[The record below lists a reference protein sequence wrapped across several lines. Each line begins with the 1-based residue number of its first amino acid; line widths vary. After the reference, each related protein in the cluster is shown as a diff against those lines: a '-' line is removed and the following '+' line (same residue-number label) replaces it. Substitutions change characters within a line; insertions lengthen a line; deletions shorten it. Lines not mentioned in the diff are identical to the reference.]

1 MSGILLPQYS
11 YIEIGAVF
19 IRLLGRSLPVFRATP
34 KGTKKPQGRRCH
46 PADSTIVFAGISYY
60 PRTDVGKPYPIFV
73 LSKGLTAIREYSKL
87 PANYF
92 YFNNLCEIN
101 KLFRFDFL
109 NSPCFEFSSIYAH
122 QVGERV
128 EVWQL
133 HPSKN
138 QER

>member
-34 KGTKKPQGRRCH
+34 KGTKKPQGSRCH

-60 PRTDVGKPYPIFV
+60 PRKDVGKPYPVLI
-73 LSKGLTAIREYSKL
+73 LSKGLTAIREYPTL
-87 PANYF
+87 PSDYF
-92 YFNNLCEIN
+92 YFDSIAETN

-109 NSPCFEFSSIYAH
+109 NSKCFEFADIYIH
-122 QVGERV
+122 QIDERV

-138 QER
+138 